1 MKYASMIGRGLR
13 AVSLALVFSLPAGA
27 AMAAE
32 GINRDADEILQAMSK
47 FLAGTKAFSVSVDAS
62 IEVVTKE
69 GQKLQMVNSASVLV
83 ERPSRF
89 YLTRRGKFADTEA
102 FFDGKKLSFYGK
114 TLNAYIQRDVAG
126 SIDDALT
133 ALERDIGI
141 PMPAGDLLLANPYPV
156 LSSGVVSSG
165 YYGVEYVAGV
175 ASHHLA
181 FRKAGVDWQLW
192 VKAEGNP
199 LPTKYVI
206 TTKGVD
212 GAPQF
217 SVQFT
222 NWNLKP
228 AIAANRFSF
237 VAPKGAKK
245 LATLPVDEMGEI
257 TVKQEGK

>member
-1 MKYASMIGRGLR
+1 MKHESMIGR
-13 AVSLALVFSLPAGA
+13 SLGAASFALVLSLLAAP
-27 AMAAE
+27 AMAAD
-32 GINRDADEILQAMSK
+32 GVNRDADEILQAMSK

-62 IEVVTKE
+62 IEIVTKD
-69 GQKLQMVNSASVLV
+69 GQKLQMVNSASVLL

-102 FFDGKKLSFYGK
+102 FFDGKTLTFYGK

-126 SIDDALT
+126 QIDDALT
-133 ALERDIGI
+133 ALERDIGV

-156 LSSGVVSSG
+156 LSSGVTSSG

-206 TTKGVD
+206 TTTGID
-212 GAPQF
+212 RAPQF

-228 AIAANRFSF
+228 AVAASRFSF
-237 VAPKGAKK
+237 VAPKGAQK
-245 LATLPVDEMGEI
+245 LAALPIDETGEI

>member
-1 MKYASMIGRGLR
+1 MKYESMIGQSLR
-13 AVSLALVFSLPAGA
+13 AASLALACSLLAAP
-27 AMAAE
+27 AMAAD
-32 GINRDADEILQAMSK
+32 GVNRDADEILQAMSK

-69 GQKLQMVNSASVLV
+69 GQKLQMVNSASVLL

-102 FFDGKKLSFYGK
+102 FFDGKKLTFYGK
-114 TLNAYIQRDVAG
+114 TGNAYIQRDVVG
-126 SIDDALT
+126 QIDDALT
-133 ALERDIGI
+133 ALERDIGV

-156 LSSGVVSSG
+156 LSSGVISSG

-206 TTKGVD
+206 TTTGID
-212 GAPQF
+212 RAPQF

-228 AIAANRFSF
+228 AITASRFSF
-237 VAPKGAKK
+237 VAPKGARE
-245 LATLPVDEMGEI
+245 LAALPIDETGEI

>member
-1 MKYASMIGRGLR
+1 MKHESMIGRGLR
-13 AVSLALVFSLPAGA
+13 ALSIALACSLLAAP
-27 AMAAE
+27 AMAVDAV
-32 GINRDADEILQAMSK
+32 NRDADEILQAMSK

-69 GQKLQMVNSASVLV
+69 GQKLQMVNSASVLL

-89 YLTRRGKFADTEA
+89 HLTRRGKFADTQA
-102 FFDGKKLSFYGK
+102 FFDGKKLTFYGK

-126 SIDDALT
+126 GIDGAL
-133 ALERDIGI
+133 AVLEKDIGV

-156 LSSGVVSSG
+156 MAAGVTSSG
-165 YYGVEYVAGV
+165 YYGIEYVAGV
-175 ASHHLA
+175 PSHHLA
-181 FRKAGVDWQLW
+181 FRTALVDWQLW
-192 VKAEGNP
+192 VKAEGDP

-217 SVQFT
+217 SVQFG

-228 AIAANRFSF
+228 AVAANRFGF

-245 LATLPVDEMGEI
+245 LDKLPVDEMGEI
-257 TVKQEGK
+257 TVKQESK

>member
-1 MKYASMIGRGLR
+1 MKHESMIRRGLR
-13 AVSLALVFSLPAGA
+13 AASLALACSLLAAP
-27 AMAAE
+27 AMAAD
-32 GINRDADEILQAMSK
+32 GVNRDADEILQAMSK

-62 IEVVTKE
+62 LEVVTKE
-69 GQKLQMVNSASVLV
+69 GQKLQMVNSASVLL

-89 YLTRRGKFADTEA
+89 YLTRRGKLADTQA
-102 FFDGKKLSFYGK
+102 FFDGKKLTFYGK
-114 TLNAYIQRDVAG
+114 TGNAYIQRDVAG
-126 SIDDALT
+126 QIDDALT
-133 ALERDIGI
+133 VLERDIGV

-156 LSSGVVSSG
+156 LSSGVTSSSYLG
-165 YYGVEYVAGV
+165 IEYVAGV

-206 TTKGVD
+206 TAVGVD
-212 GAPQF
+212 RAPQF

-228 AIAANRFSF
+228 AIAASRFSF
-237 VAPKGAKK
+237 VAPKGAQK
-245 LATLPVDEMGEI
+245 LAGLSIDEMGEI

>member
-1 MKYASMIGRGLR
+1 MEHGSMIGRGLR
-13 AVSLALVFSLPAGA
+13 ATSLALACSLLA
-27 AMAAE
+27 APTMAVDAV
-32 GINRDADEILQAMSK
+32 NRDADEILQAMSK

-69 GQKLQMVNSASVLV
+69 GQKLQMVNSASVLL

-102 FFDGKKLSFYGK
+102 FFDGTKLTFYGK
-114 TLNAYIQRDVAG
+114 TVKAYIQRDVAG
-126 SIDDALT
+126 QIDDALT
-133 ALERDIGI
+133 ALERDIGV
-141 PMPAGDLLLANPYPV
+141 PMPAGDLMLANPYPV
-156 LSSGVVSSG
+156 LSSGVTSSG
-165 YYGVEYVAGV
+165 YYGIEYVAGV

-206 TTKGVD
+206 TTIGLD
-212 GAPQF
+212 RAPQF
-217 SVQFT
+217 SVQFSD
-222 NWNLKP
+222 WNLKP
-228 AIAANRFSF
+228 AIVASRFRF
-237 VAPKGAKK
+237 VAPKGAQK
-245 LATLPVDEMGEI
+245 LAALPIDETGEI

>member
-1 MKYASMIGRGLR
+1 MKHESMIGRGLR
-13 AVSLALVFSLPAGA
+13 AASLALACSLLAVP
-27 AMAAE
+27 AMAA
-32 GINRDADEILQAMSK
+32 GVVNRDADEILRDMSK

-69 GQKLQMVNSASVLV
+69 GQKLQMVNSASVLL

-102 FFDGKKLSFYGK
+102 FFDGKKLTFYGK
-114 TLNAYIQRDVAG
+114 TGNIYIQRDVAG
-126 SIDDALT
+126 QIDDALT
-133 ALERDIGI
+133 ALERDIGV

-156 LSSGVVSSG
+156 LSSGVTSSSYLG
-165 YYGVEYVAGV
+165 IEYVAGV

-181 FRKAGVDWQLW
+181 FRNAGVDWQLW
-192 VKAEGNP
+192 VKAEGDP

-206 TTKGVD
+206 TTTGID
-212 GAPQF
+212 RAPQF
-217 SVQFT
+217 SVQFS

-228 AIAANRFSF
+228 AIAASRFSF
-237 VAPKGAKK
+237 VAPKGAQK
-245 LATLPVDEMGEI
+245 LAGLSIDETGEI